1 VIKSYQEVFKENRNV
16 GNVEQ
21 YERDKDYSYLLSE
34 IKLKDGDNKNEDNRL
49 SKIVN
54 RYENKE
60 NKFCQSINEI
70 DNPYKHS

>member
-1 VIKSYQEVFKENRNV
+1 MIKSYQEVFKENRNV